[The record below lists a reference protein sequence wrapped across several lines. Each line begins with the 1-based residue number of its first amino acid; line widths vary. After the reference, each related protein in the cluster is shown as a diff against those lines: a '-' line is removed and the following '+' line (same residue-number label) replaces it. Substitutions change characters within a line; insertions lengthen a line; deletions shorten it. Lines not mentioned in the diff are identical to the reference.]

1 MLWLSI
7 LFLVFLGIDIWNRP
21 KTKHRTRNAWF
32 IVFESL
38 LAVSFILGWLYQ
50 KIF

>member
-1 MLWLSI
+1 MMLWLSI
-7 LFLVFLGIDIWNRP
+7 MFFGFLCLDIWNRP

-38 LAVSFILGWLYQ
+38 LTVSCFILWL
-50 KIF
+50 F